1 LQETQ
6 EAQEVQV
13 FICHSGFVHGVNL
26 VVGCKKRARDI
37 KISPIPF

>member
-13 FICHSGFVHGVNL
+13 LICHSGNRVTELL